1 MQLPYDHGPAPHNP
15 TRLRLS
21 VQALLVSQLIYSARQ
36 KYVNAVIDKNK
47 INKHVYE
54 QLSASLIVKHYH
66 FLCSFLVGHS
76 YPVNDIYIRV
86 IHASI
91 DI

>member
-1 MQLPYDHGPAPHNP
+1 MQLPYDHGHDALNP

-54 QLSASLIVKHYH
+54 QLSASFDCKTL
-66 FLCSFLVGHS
+66 SF
-76 YPVNDIYIRV
+76 PVFVSRRSFISR
-86 IHASI
+86 
-91 DI
+91 